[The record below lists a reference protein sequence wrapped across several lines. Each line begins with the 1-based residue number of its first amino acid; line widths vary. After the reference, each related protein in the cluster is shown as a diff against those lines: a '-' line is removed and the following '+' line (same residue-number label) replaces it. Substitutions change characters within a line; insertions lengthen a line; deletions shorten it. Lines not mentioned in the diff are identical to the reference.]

1 MKKFGKFL
9 SVLLAAVMAVSSLCV
24 AASAATATD
33 SELAKLEKGTK
44 VKSGATFTR
53 KSSSS
58 KSKTYKIEVSKK
70 GYLTIDFE
78 STAPTVFLRVSDAEG
93 RRVSGTPTIF
103 GGRADL
109 AAKSTEITITK
120 DGRKDLTSGKVSYI
134 VDKGTHYI
142 EVYGNS
148 KKTKES
154 GQTVM
159 KFTYPATSSN
169 TSKTSGDAT
178 IDSATGKITALT
190 ITLKKGSSLQLGTTT
205 SGKGSVSWS
214 TSKRSVASVS
224 SKGKV
229 TAKAKGSAVIT
240 AKLGTTSY
248 AVTIKVS

>member
-24 AASAATATD
+24 AASAAMASD

-58 KSKTYKIEVSKK
+58 KSKTYKIAVNKS

-78 STAPTVFLRVSDAEG
+78 STAPTVFVRVTDADG
-93 RRVSGTPTIF
+93 KRMSGTPTIY
-103 GGRADL
+103 GGRASL
-109 AAKSTEITITK
+109 ASKSTEITISKDARQDVTK
-120 DGRKDLTSGKVSYI
+120 GTISYK

-142 EVYGNS
+142 EVYGNN
-148 KKTKES
+148 KKAKES

-169 TSKTSGDAT
+169 TSKSSSDAT
-178 IDSATGKITALT
+178 IDTAIGKMTALT
-190 ITLKKGSSLQLGTTT
+190 VTLKKGSTLQLGATV
-205 SGKGSVSWS
+205 SGKGTVAWS
-214 TSKRSVASVS
+214 TSKRSVATVS
-224 SKGKV
+224 DKGKV

-240 AKLGTTSY
+240 AKLGSTSY
-248 AVTIKVS
+248 AITVKVS